1 MLELYKGLNVDI
13 WSAGIVLFYML
24 CGYFPFDDI
33 SNDKL
38 YKKII
43 KWKFKIPKFLS
54 ENVKDLINKI
64 LVVNHKKRINPKN
77 RTN

>member
-1 MLELYKGLNVDI
+1 
-13 WSAGIVLFYML
+13 ML
-24 CGYFPFDDI
+24 CGHFPFDDV

-43 KWKFKIPKFLS
+43 KGKFKIPKFLS